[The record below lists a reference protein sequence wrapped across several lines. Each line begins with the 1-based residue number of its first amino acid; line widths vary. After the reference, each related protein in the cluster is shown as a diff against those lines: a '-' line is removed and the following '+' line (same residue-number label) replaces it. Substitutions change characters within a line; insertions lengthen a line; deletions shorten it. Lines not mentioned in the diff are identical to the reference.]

1 MKSSLT
7 LFLLSTAL
15 IFSHLL
21 TAAGTTAALPS
32 YADSVA
38 AYQGQQAGSG
48 GPRIS
53 EADQEV
59 MARAK
64 QDLAKHMP
72 DPGLEVGAKAPD
84 FTLANAFGKP
94 VNLYTQLAK
103 GPVILS
109 FYRGAWCPFCN
120 LQLRGLRDALPYFER
135 HQAQLITITPQLPDK
150 SLEQVKKDGYPF
162 EILSDLDSEVMKAY
176 ALYFEVPVNLSEV
189 YQRNF
194 ALDLATYNGP
204 GRYVLPVP
212 GTFVI
217 DRHPRHH
224 PRGLRRYRLRQA
236 HGTRRYRYCP
246 GKPITVLTGN
256 TSRWD

>member
-7 LFLLSTAL
+7 FLLLSTAL
-15 IFSHLL
+15 VFSNLL
-21 TAAGTTAALPS
+21 AAAETAAALPS

-38 AYQGQQAGSG
+38 AYQGKQAGSG

-53 EADQEV
+53 TADQEI

-64 QDLAKHMP
+64 QDLAEHMP
-72 DPGLEVGAKAPD
+72 DPGLKVGAKAPD

-94 VNLYTQLAK
+94 VNLYAQLAK

-120 LQLRGLRDALPYFER
+120 LQLRGLRDALPHFER
-135 HQAQLITITPQLPDK
+135 HQAQLIAITPQIPDK
-150 SLEQVKKDGYPF
+150 SLKQVKKDGYPF
-162 EILSDLDSEVMKAY
+162 DILSDLDSEVMKAY
-176 ALYFEVPVNLSEV
+176 ALYFEVPKNLSDL

-217 DRHPRHH
+217 DT
-224 PRGLRRYRLRQA
+224 RGTIRAAFADADYTKRMEPADIVTALENL
-236 HGTRRYRYCP
+236 
-246 GKPITVLTGN
+246 
-256 TSRWD
+256 